1 MLEASGLAKRYGEVT
16 ALDGLSLTARPGRL
30 LGFLGPNGAGKT
42 TTIRA
47 IFGLVRPDAGS
58 ITWRERPVAAQDLTT
73 WGYLPEQRGLYPR
86 MGVARQLRFLAR
98 LHGLDRVH
106 AADAA
111 DRWLTTL
118 GLSARADEN
127 LTQLSHGNQQRI
139 QFAAALIHE
148 PELIVLDE
156 PFNGLDPIGIEAFG
170 AILRERAQA
179 GATIIVS
186 SHQLDLVEGLCDDV
200 VIIAGGRD
208 RLAGTLDDV
217 RRAAGWQT
225 VRLRL
230 AGGVPPGPLP
240 GATPVATSNGA
251 TTFRVSLDI
260 DARLLLEQVEGTIE
274 RFSLEPPRLS
284 ELFLDV
290 VGTNVSVHDLD
301 GEEVR

>member
-1 MLEASGLAKRYGEVT
+1 MLEARGLTKRYSDVT
-16 ALDGLSLTARPGRL
+16 ALDGLALTARPGRL

-58 ITWRERPVAAQDLTT
+58 ITWQGRTITAQHLAV

-98 LHGLDRVH
+98 LHGLDRTE

-111 DRWLTTL
+111 DRWLDTL
-118 GLSARADEN
+118 GLSDRADEN
-127 LTQLSHGNQQRI
+127 LTQLSHGNQQRV
-139 QFAAALIHE
+139 QFAAALIHQ
-148 PELIVLDE
+148 PELLVLDE
-156 PFNGLDPIGIEAFG
+156 PFNGLDPTGIEAFG
-170 AILRERAQA
+170 TILRERARA

-200 VIIAGGRD
+200 VIIAAGRE
-208 RLAGTLDDV
+208 RLAGTLDEV

-230 AGGVPPGPLP
+230 AGGAPVGPLP
-240 GATPVATSNGA
+240 GATPVATNDGI
-251 TTFRVSLDI
+251 TTLRVALDV
-260 DARLLLEQVEGTIE
+260 DARALLDQVGGTIE
-274 RFSLEPPRLS
+274 VFSLEPPRLS
-284 ELFLDV
+284 ELFHDTIAAGPLA
-290 VGTNVSVHDLD
+290 SDLD
-301 GEEVR
+301 GGPDL